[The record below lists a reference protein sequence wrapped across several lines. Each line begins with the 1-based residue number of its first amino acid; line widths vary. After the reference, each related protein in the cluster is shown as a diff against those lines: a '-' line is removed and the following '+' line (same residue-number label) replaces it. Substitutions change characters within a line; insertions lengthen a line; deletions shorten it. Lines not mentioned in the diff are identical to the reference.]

1 MASNKKISILGDLA
15 VGKTSLVRRY
25 VLNQFSPDYQATL
38 GVNVYKYVEPE
49 LGPGDGTGSINLII
63 WDIEGNHHN
72 ADLQR
77 TYLQGSAG
85 ALVVGDVTRDKTL
98 SDMEAHAKAFLDV
111 CPGRPL
117 AFAANKVDLLE
128 GNSPAALQ
136 TRLIEGFDAPAFST
150 SAKTGEAVPEIFR
163 ALGQRILQLGT

>member
-38 GVNVYKYVEPE
+38 GVNVYKYVEAE
-49 LGPGDGTGSINLII
+49 LGPGERASGINLII

-72 ADLQR
+72 AGLLR
-77 TYLQGSAG
+77 TYIQGSAA

-98 SDMEAHAKAFLDV
+98 SDMADHAKAFLAV

-117 AFAANKVDLLE
+117 AFAANKIDLLE
-128 GNSPAALQ
+128 AGSAAPPQ
-136 TRLIEGFDAPAFST
+136 ERLTEAFGAPAFST

>member
-38 GVNVYKYVEPE
+38 GVNVYKYVESE
-49 LGPGDGTGSINLII
+49 LDPKGGASGINFII

-85 ALVVGDVTRDKTL
+85 ALVVGDVTRDGTL

-117 AFAANKVDLLE
+117 AFAANKIDLLE
-128 GNSPAALQ
+128 EGTPAPSQA
-136 TRLIEGFDAPAFST
+136 RLVEEFGAPAFST